1 MAESKTP
8 DNVEFKL
15 LEYKCI
21 GNDTVVFELEDGAKV
36 KIKVDIDKIG
46 IASNFKNPDGTPH
59 YLVNPTIR
67 VNVIPADKM
76 FRIPRSQVRVQQSR
90 PHSKPPDHMIT

>member
-1 MAESKTP
+1 MAESKNP

-15 LEYKCI
+15 LDYKCI
-21 GNDTVVFELEDGAKV
+21 SNDTVVFELEDGTKV

-46 IASNFKNPDGTPH
+46 LATNFKNPDGTPH

-76 FRIPRSQVRVQQSR
+76 FRIPRSQVRVQSK
-90 PHSKPPDHMIT
+90 PPSKPPDHMIT